1 MNKSTKACAIS
12 KEVRQ
17 QVIERDNGL
26 CIFCGSQAVDIMHYI
41 SRGRLGLGI
50 KENLACGCRSCHT
63 MLDHSGDRAL
73 MLIRFKNYLNLH
85 YYQFSDER
93 RVYKK

>member
-1 MNKSTKACAIS
+1 MNKTTKACAIS

-26 CIFCGSQAVDIMHYI
+26 CIFCQREAVDIMHYI

-50 KENLACGCRSCHT
+50 KENLACGCRQCHN
-63 MLDHSGDRAL
+63 MLDHSGARLL
-73 MLIRFKNYLNLH
+73 MLKLFKEKLDILYPE
-85 YYQFSDER
+85 FTDEER
-93 RVYKK
+93 KYKK

>member
-17 QVIERDNGL
+17 QVIDRDNGL
-26 CIFCGSQAVDIMHYI
+26 CIFCQREAVDIMHYI

-63 MLDHSGDRAL
+63 MLDHSEHRNEML
-73 MLIRFKNYLNLH
+73 MIFKKKLNRM
-85 YYQFSDER
+85 YPMFTDER